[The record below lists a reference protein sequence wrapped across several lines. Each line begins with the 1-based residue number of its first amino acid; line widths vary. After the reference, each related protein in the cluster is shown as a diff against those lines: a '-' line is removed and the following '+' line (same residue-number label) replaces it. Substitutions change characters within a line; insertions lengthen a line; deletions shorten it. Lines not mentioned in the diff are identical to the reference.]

1 MATPQ
6 QNGEGENDPLAENI
20 VILESIDVLT
30 AQLKENL
37 LKAEEERQKRAET
50 PEESSDAVLWKQRE
64 EIAELKQANA
74 SAKGRIDA
82 MKTHYHRLAKD
93 TESQV
98 NKLQEQ
104 LKGYEEAKK
113 IADKDTQKRIVE
125 ANALKKKAAGAGE
138 LQKRIGELE
147 KRCEGHKA
155 VEDELERT
163 KKELESEKKE
173 RAFLQRKVEDF
184 ETRTKQLEN
193 WEKIQEDL
201 ARALSA
207 RDEYKRRCQEL
218 EAAKSTGGKK

>member
-1 MATPQ
+1 V
-6 QNGEGENDPLAENI
+6 DI
-20 VILESIDVLT
+20 SDKVL
-30 AQLKENL
+30 
-37 LKAEEERQKRAET
+37 
-50 PEESSDAVLWKQRE
+50 VLRKQRE
-64 EIAELKQANA
+64 EISELKQANA

-125 ANALKKKAAGAGE
+125 ANALKKKFAGAGE

-155 VEDELERT
+155 VEDELERM